1 LLPGMLSLLTGA
13 WWSLSSRRWVLA
25 HDSHGWDGLAAA
37 ISTRT
42 GRAIAQGRLAGPDL
56 LVPILVG
63 RIDFTLFLFVR
74 EFGNVWFGHRQG
86 HMLARRDHIEFP
98 WKQHHEP
105 TGMANATGNSGG
117 VIAGTQIQIGARRS
131 DDRRSCILRNHQAT

>member
-1 LLPGMLSLLTGA
+1 MLSLLTGA

-25 HDSHGWDGLAAA
+25 HDGHGWDWLAAA
-37 ISTRT
+37 INTRT

-56 LVPILVG
+56 SLPILLG
-63 RIDFTLFLFVR
+63 RIDLTLFLFVR
-74 EFGNVWFGHRQG
+74 EFGNVWFGHRQR
-86 HMLARRDHIEFP
+86 HMFARGDHIELP

-105 TGMANATGNSGG
+105 AGMANATGDPSG
-117 VIAGTQIQIGARRS
+117 VIAGTQIQIGTRGS